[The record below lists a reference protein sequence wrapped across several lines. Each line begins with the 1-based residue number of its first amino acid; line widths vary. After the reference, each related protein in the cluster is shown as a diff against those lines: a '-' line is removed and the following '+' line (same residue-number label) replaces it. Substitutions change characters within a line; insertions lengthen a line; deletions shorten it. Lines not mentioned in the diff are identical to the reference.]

1 VSRAIHLWYGDGV
14 DSPRTGPSEALAAAG
29 LAADAEDS
37 LVTLGWTVERHAWL
51 DDPSFRARTVVAGF
65 GLTTAIAEG
74 RVGAL
79 PVRLSAVPRMIQQD
93 SPDVAIVTGVRR
105 GDRLAFRAS
114 VGWGDV
120 LARHA
125 GRVVVEVDEH
135 GADLGAPL
143 IEGNIV
149 ATIARPGA
157 PTAAAAAARPA
168 DELDLRI
175 GELVASLLPE
185 APTLQFGP
193 GGIGEGIARSL
204 GRPVSIWSGLVTD
217 AMAELH
223 DRGLLLAPAVAG
235 YAWGGEPIERLA
247 AAGMLRLMSS
257 TTTHDV
263 TALSAMP
270 RLVGCNTALQ
280 FGLDGAVNIERI
292 GGRIIAP
299 IGGHSD
305 FCLGASRSVGGLSI
319 IAIRST
325 AANGT
330 STIVPAVHQV
340 STQRSD
346 VDVLVTEHGIAD
358 LRGAD
363 DRTRR
368 TRIIAVAAPQFRDSL
383 STAEEPR

>member
-1 VSRAIHLWYGDGV
+1 VSPTAHLWYGDGV
-14 DSPRTGPSEALAAAG
+14 DSPRTSPTDARAAAG
-29 LAADAEDS
+29 LDVEDMR
-37 LVTLGWTVERHAWL
+37 VTLGWTVERHAWL
-51 DDPSFRARTVVAGF
+51 DDPSFQARTVVAGF
-65 GLTTAIAEG
+65 GLSRAIADG
-74 RVGAL
+74 RIGAL
-79 PVRLSAVPRMIQQD
+79 PIRLSAVPRMIEQD
-93 SPDVAIVTGVRR
+93 APDVAIVTGIRR
-105 GDRLAFRAS
+105 GDRLAFRSS

-120 LARHA
+120 LTRRAD
-125 GRVVVEVDEH
+125 RVVVEIDEH
-135 GADLGAPL
+135 AADLGAPL
-143 IEGNIV
+143 IEGNVV
-149 ATIARPGA
+149 ATVARPPA
-157 PTAAAAAARPA
+157 PNEPPASARAA
-168 DELDLRI
+168 DDLDLHI
-175 GELVASLLPE
+175 GSLVGSLLPE
-185 APTLQFGP
+185 VPTLQFGP

-204 GRPVSIWSGLVTD
+204 DRPVHIWSGLVTD

-223 DRGLLLAPAVAG
+223 DRGLLLAPVVAG

-247 AAGMLRLMSS
+247 AAGMLRLLSC
-257 TTTHDV
+257 TQTHDL

-319 IAIRST
+319 IALRST
-325 AANGT
+325 TANGT
-330 STIVPAVHQV
+330 STIVPMVDQV

-368 TRIIAVAAPQFRDSL
+368 ARIIAVAAPQFRDEL
-383 STAEEPR
+383 TQGGATR